1 MLLYLL
7 GFALIFIS
15 LFSILF
21 ISLDS
26 IYYFILVLLEKGK
39 PKRLKS
45 RFQESSLFIKLFR
58 DFPRLLGRAFY
69 ESLNNF
75 EDYGIIIFYGPQGC
89 GKTMATT
96 HYAQKIWAKYPTSKI
111 GTNYHMLI
119 EDFKVK
125 SLKDLVKYNN
135 LDVPQIFCI
144 DEIQKWANSRN
155 WQHLDMSVLGEI
167 CYNRKHKRLLLGTS
181 QSISMVDKQF
191 RIQSGCGEFRRCFTF
206 KGFITLVVRFQ
217 PKFDMEGNI
226 IEKKF
231 KGFYFFLQDEV
242 LRYLYDTLE
251 IVQDQVKDME

>member
-1 MLLYLL
+1 MTLYLF
-7 GFALIFIS
+7 GFCTLFIL
-15 LFSILF
+15 LFSVLF
-21 ISLDS
+21 IALDS
-26 IYYFILVLLEKGK
+26 LYFFLLTIKKNGK
-39 PKRLKS
+39 PKNIKS
-45 RFQESSLFIKLFR
+45 HFTESSFFIKLFR

-75 EDYGIIIFYGPQGC
+75 NDYGIIIFYGPQGC
-89 GKTMATT
+89 GKTMAVT

-111 GTNYHMLI
+111 GSNYHLMI
-119 EDFKVK
+119 QDFPVK

-167 CYNRKHKRLLLGTS
+167 CYNRKHKRLLLGTA

-191 RIQSGCGEFRRCFTF
+191 RIQSGCGEFRRCHTF
-206 KGFITLVVRFQ
+206 KGFITLVIRFQ
-217 PKFDMEGNI
+217 PKFDMDGNI
-226 IEKKF
+226 TEKRF
-231 KGFYFFLQDEV
+231 KGFYIFLQDEV

-251 IVQDQVKDME
+251 VINNQIDDMI